1 MAGLRLAHG
10 KKIVTMDDDLQHS
23 PDDLPALLAALG
35 EDQDVCYAGF
45 HNKRHA
51 LWKRAGSSFNDIM
64 ATLLLGKPKGLYLSP
79 FKAMVSG
86 VRDEVV
92 KFTVASPASR
102 STTTLAPT
110 ASRDTVCASRFHSG

>member
-1 MAGLRLAHG
+1 MGWHRRTGTRTPLAQGWLRLAHG

-23 PDDLPALLAALG
+23 PDALPALLAALG

-64 ATLLLGKPKGLYLSP
+64 ATLLLG
-79 FKAMVSG
+79 
-86 VRDEVV
+86 
-92 KFTVASPASR
+92 
-102 STTTLAPT
+102 
-110 ASRDTVCASRFHSG
+110 